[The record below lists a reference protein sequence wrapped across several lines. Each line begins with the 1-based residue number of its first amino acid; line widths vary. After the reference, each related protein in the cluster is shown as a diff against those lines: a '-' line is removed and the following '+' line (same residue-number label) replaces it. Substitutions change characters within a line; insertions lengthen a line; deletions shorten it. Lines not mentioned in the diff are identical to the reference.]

1 VCRTGR
7 RISGSANDE
16 INEINEIRMNISRA
30 FSCEWKEYIG
40 REDMVLGIIS
50 ELDVVCNLSS
60 MRVLSVIASA
70 GRSENEVAKHRAM
83 RVIKESNK
91 HIWALARG
99 NPWVGARATLAFDNG
114 WSSVSAWVP
123 RMNVRGRFR
132 NGI

>member
-1 VCRTGR
+1 MCRTGR

-16 INEINEIRMNISRA
+16 FNEISEIRMNISRA
-30 FSCEWKEYIG
+30 LSCEWKEYIG

-60 MRVLSVIASA
+60 MRVLSVIAST

-83 RVIKESNK
+83 RLIKESNK

-99 NPWVGARATLAFDNG
+99 DPWVGAGATMSFDNG
-114 WSSVSAWVP
+114 WSSVFAWVP
-123 RMNVRGRFR
+123 RMNVRGRFG
-132 NGI
+132 NGV